1 MSKEIQFLLYSL
13 PDEEGKVQVVVKDET
28 LWCTQKAMAQLF
40 GVGVPAISKHL
51 GHIFEEGE
59 LDRTTTVSKMEIVVN
74 RGFRGSVNEE
84 VEFYSLDAIIAVGY
98 RVSSLKATRFRQWAT
113 KILHEYIKKGFV
125 MDDERLKQGTA
136 VFGKDYF
143 RELLERVRSIRA
155 SERRIW
161 QQITDIYA
169 ECSTDY
175 DKNAPTTRDFYA
187 MIQNRFHYAITGQ
200 TAAEIVY
207 TKADHTKE
215 HMGLTT
221 WKNAPD
227 GRILK
232 SDVSIAKIVVIV
244 VSPTKMGLCFAGH
257 AASRYRPIQEV
268 MVLVAKVTIPQI
280 QRLEGHGL
288 ILSMSMWEM
297 TGLQTLTGKFFSQTF
312 LNRIQLKRQRK
323 SLFVG
328 QRRQLPICI
337 PYRKTGR
344 ILGCIVEC

>member
-1 MSKEIQFLLYSL
+1 MSNEIQYLLYSM
-13 PDEEGKVQVVVKDET
+13 PDADGKVQVVIKGET

-51 GHIFEEGE
+51 KNIFTEGE
-59 LDRTTTVSKMEIVVN
+59 LNPDTTISKMETVVN
-74 RGFRGSVNEE
+74 RGIRGE
-84 VEFYSLDAIIAVGY
+84 VQELIDFYSLDAIIAVGY

-113 KILHEYIKKGFV
+113 KILNEYIKKGFA

-175 DKNAPTTRDFYA
+175 DKNSPTTKDFYA
-187 MIQNRFHYAITGQ
+187 MIQNRFHFAITGQ
-200 TAAEIVY
+200 TAAEIIY
-207 TKADHTKE
+207 SKADHTKD

-227 GRILK
+227 GRVLK
-232 SDVSIAKIVVIV
+232 SDVSIAKNY
-244 VSPTKMGLCFAGH
+244 L
-257 AASRYRPIQEV
+257 QE
-268 MVLVAKVTIPQI
+268 KEI
-280 QRLEGHGL
+280 
-288 ILSMSMWEM
+288 
-297 TGLQTLTGKFFSQTF
+297 
-312 LNRIQLKRQRK
+312 
-323 SLFVG
+323 
-328 QRRQLPICI
+328 RQLERAVTGFFDYIEDLI
-337 PYRKTGR
+337 ERENTFNMAQFSASVNEFLTFRKYQILPDKGKISAAQAKQKAEEEYDIFNKTQR
-344 ILGCIVEC
+344 IDSDFDKEVRGLLDKE

>member
-1 MSKEIQFLLYSL
+1 MSNEIQYLLYSM
-13 PDEEGKVQVVVKDET
+13 PDADGKVQVVIKGET

-51 GHIFEEGE
+51 KNIFAEGE
-59 LDRTTTVSKMEIVVN
+59 LNPETTISKMETVVN
-74 RGFRGSVNEE
+74 RGIRGEVNELID
-84 VEFYSLDAIIAVGY
+84 FYSLDAIIAVGY

-113 KILHEYIKKGFV
+113 KILNEYIKKGFA

-175 DKNAPTTRDFYA
+175 DKNSPTTKDFYA

-200 TAAEIVY
+200 TAAEIIY
-207 TKADHTKE
+207 SKADHTKD

-227 GRILK
+227 GRVLK
-232 SDVSIAKIVVIV
+232 SDVSIAKNY
-244 VSPTKMGLCFAGH
+244 L
-257 AASRYRPIQEV
+257 QE
-268 MVLVAKVTIPQI
+268 KEI
-280 QRLEGHGL
+280 
-288 ILSMSMWEM
+288 
-297 TGLQTLTGKFFSQTF
+297 
-312 LNRIQLKRQRK
+312 
-323 SLFVG
+323 
-328 QRRQLPICI
+328 RQLERAVTGFFDYIEDLIERENTFNMAQFSASVNEFLTFRRYQILPDKGKISAAQAKKKAEEEYDI
-337 PYRKTGR
+337 FNKTQR
-344 ILGCIVEC
+344 IDSDFDKEVRGLLGKE

>member
-1 MSKEIQFLLYSL
+1 MTMSNEIQFLLYTM
-13 PDEEGKVQVVVKDET
+13 PEAEGKVQVVVKEET

-40 GVGVPAISKHL
+40 GIDKSGISR
-51 GHIFEEGE
+51 HISNIYKTGE
-59 LDRTTTVSKMEIVVN
+59 LQQDTTVAKIATVVN
-74 RGFRGSVNEE
+74 RGIRGE
-84 VEFYSLDAIIAVGY
+84 VEELVDFYHLDMIIAVGY

-113 KILHEYIKKGFV
+113 KILSEYIKKGFA

-175 DKNAPTTRDFYA
+175 DKNSPTTHDFYA

-200 TAAEIVY
+200 TAAEIIY
-207 TKADHTKE
+207 SKADHTKD

-227 GRILK
+227 GRVLK
-232 SDVSIAKIVVIV
+232 SDVSIAKNYLQEKEIRQLERT
-244 VSPTKMGLCFAGH
+244 VSSYFDYIENQIERHNAFNMKQF
-257 AASRYRPIQEV
+257 AASVNKFLTFNDYKILPDKGKISAAQAKKKAEEEYDIFNKTQRIDSDFDKEV
-268 MVLVAKVTIPQI
+268 
-280 QRLEGHGL
+280 RGL
-288 ILSMSMWEM
+288 LDN
-297 TGLQTLTGKFFSQTF
+297 K
-312 LNRIQLKRQRK
+312 
-323 SLFVG
+323 
-328 QRRQLPICI
+328 
-337 PYRKTGR
+337 
-344 ILGCIVEC
+344 

>member
-13 PDEEGKVQVVVKDET
+13 PDEEGKVQVVIKDET

-40 GVGVPAISKHL
+40 GVQRPAITKHL
-51 GHIFEEGE
+51 GNIFREGE
-59 LDRTTTVSKMEIVVN
+59 LDEKVVCSILELTTEHGAIEGKTQSTPTK
-74 RGFRGSVNEE
+74 
-84 VEFYSLDAIIAVGY
+84 FYSLDAIIAVGY

-175 DKNAPTTRDFYA
+175 DKYAPTTRDFYA

-232 SDVSIAKIVVIV
+232 SDVSIAKNY
-244 VSPTKMGLCFAGH
+244 L
-257 AASRYRPIQEV
+257 QE
-268 MVLVAKVTIPQI
+268 KEI
-280 QRLEGHGL
+280 
-288 ILSMSMWEM
+288 
-297 TGLQTLTGKFFSQTF
+297 
-312 LNRIQLKRQRK
+312 
-323 SLFVG
+323 
-328 QRRQLPICI
+328 RQLE
-337 PYRKTGR
+337 RAVTGFFDYIEDLIERENTFNMEQFSASVNEFLAFRRYQILPDKGKISAAEAKQKAEKEYDMFNRTQR
-344 ILGCIVEC
+344 IDSDFDKEIRGMLGNQ